1 MKKTITLLMA
11 YLCLSVSHAQAQN
24 APITEQ
30 VTLHVATAGTLQ
42 DMIDPSIRPLITNL
56 KLTGKLNGD
65 DLLIIREMAG
75 ADRYGNPTQG
85 YALET
90 LDISEATIVPFG
102 DSYVTVYR
110 VVTLG
115 NVSTT
120 YEYIYETNRY
130 ERYSTDGLSYVWGD
144 NYGLDYLFYQCKNIK
159 KVKLPEYFGDGYSK
173 ERTPWANGT
182 FIGCTSLTSVE
193 LPERVTKLSDAFIG
207 CTSLTTIDLPE
218 SVEFLDGTFKDC
230 TSLTSIDLP
239 ESVEYLNG
247 TFKGCTSLTSI
258 DLPESVRKLNGTF
271 KGCTSLTSIDLPESV
286 SSLNGTFKDCTS
298 LTTIDLPESV
308 SYLDSTFCGCTSL
321 TTIDLP
327 KSVISLDS
335 TFYGCT
341 SLTSVNMLGDNA
353 LYLGNTF
360 KDCPNLRAIR
370 LFSPIPS
377 IPREFPEL
385 SDNVTIYVPKGSYM
399 SYRVTGWGAYN
410 LMEFDAVG
418 IDTPVRTNKA
428 GVPEYY
434 SIEGK
439 LLTSPQRGVNIVREA
454 DGTTKKVFIQRP

>member
-75 ADRYGNPTQG
+75 ADYNGNPTQG

-120 YEYIYETNRY
+120 YKYIYETNRY
-130 ERYSTDGLSYVWGD
+130 ERYSTDGLSYTWGD

-218 SVEFLDGTFKDC
+218 SV
-230 TSLTSIDLP
+230 
-239 ESVEYLNG
+239 
-247 TFKGCTSLTSI
+247 
-258 DLPESVRKLNGTF
+258 
-271 KGCTSLTSIDLPESV
+271 
-286 SSLNGTFKDCTS
+286 
-298 LTTIDLPESV
+298 
-308 SYLDSTFCGCTSL
+308 SYLDSTFC
-321 TTIDLP
+321 
-327 KSVISLDS
+327 
-335 TFYGCT
+335 GCT

-418 IDTPVRTNKA
+418 IDTPVQTNKA

>member
-130 ERYSTDGLSYVWGD
+130 ERYSTDGLSYTWGD

-218 SVEFLDGTFKDC
+218 SVEFLDGTFK
-230 TSLTSIDLP
+230 
-239 ESVEYLNG
+239 G
-247 TFKGCTSLTSI
+247 
-258 DLPESVRKLNGTF
+258 
-271 KGCTSLTSIDLPESV
+271 
-286 SSLNGTFKDCTS
+286 CTS

-308 SYLDSTFCGCTSL
+308 S
-321 TTIDLP
+321 
-327 KSVISLDS
+327 SLDS

>member
-65 DLLIIREMAG
+65 DLRIIREMAG

-85 YALET
+85 YALEN
-90 LDISEATIVPFG
+90 LDISEASIVRGGSF
-102 DSYVTVYR
+102 YVTVYR

-130 ERYSTDGLSYVWGD
+130 ERYSTDGLSYTWGD

-218 SVEFLDGTFKDC
+218 SVEFLNGTFKDC

-271 KGCTSLTSIDLPESV
+271 K
-286 SSLNGTFKDCTS
+286 DCTS

-308 SYLDSTFCGCTSL
+308 SYLDSTFC
-321 TTIDLP
+321 
-327 KSVISLDS
+327 
-335 TFYGCT
+335 GCT

-418 IDTPVRTNKA
+418 IDTPVQTNKA
-428 GVPEYY
+428 GIPEYY

>member
-75 ADRYGNPTQG
+75 ADYNGNPTQG

-120 YEYIYETNRY
+120 YKYIYETNRY
-130 ERYSTDGLSYVWGD
+130 ERYSTDGLSYTWGD

-230 TSLTSIDLP
+230 TSLTSI
-239 ESVEYLNG
+239 
-247 TFKGCTSLTSI
+247 
-258 DLPESVRKLNGTF
+258 
-271 KGCTSLTSIDLPESV
+271 
-286 SSLNGTFKDCTS
+286 
-298 LTTIDLPESV
+298 
-308 SYLDSTFCGCTSL
+308 
-321 TTIDLP
+321 
-327 KSVISLDS
+327 
-335 TFYGCT
+335 
-341 SLTSVNMLGDNA
+341 
-353 LYLGNTF
+353 
-360 KDCPNLRAIR
+360 
-370 LFSPIPS
+370 
-377 IPREFPEL
+377 
-385 SDNVTIYVPKGSYM
+385 
-399 SYRVTGWGAYN
+399 
-410 LMEFDAVG
+410 
-418 IDTPVRTNKA
+418 
-428 GVPEYY
+428 
-434 SIEGK
+434 
-439 LLTSPQRGVNIVREA
+439 
-454 DGTTKKVFIQRP
+454 

>member
-65 DLLIIREMAG
+65 DLRIIREMAG

-85 YALET
+85 YALEN
-90 LDISEATIVPFG
+90 LDISEASIVRGGSF
-102 DSYVTVYR
+102 YVTVYR

-173 ERTPWANGT
+173 ERTPLANGT

-218 SVEFLDGTFKDC
+218 SVEFLDGTFKD
-230 TSLTSIDLP
+230 
-239 ESVEYLNG
+239 
-247 TFKGCTSLTSI
+247 
-258 DLPESVRKLNGTF
+258 
-271 KGCTSLTSIDLPESV
+271 CTSLTSIDLPESV

>member
-11 YLCLSVSHAQAQN
+11 YLCLSVSHAQVQN

-65 DLLIIREMAG
+65 DLRIIREMAG

-85 YALET
+85 YALEN
-90 LDISEATIVPFG
+90 LDISEASIVRGGSF
-102 DSYVTVYR
+102 YVTVYR

-173 ERTPWANGT
+173 ERTPLANGT

-207 CTSLTTIDLPE
+207 
-218 SVEFLDGTFKDC
+218 
-230 TSLTSIDLP
+230 
-239 ESVEYLNG
+239 
-247 TFKGCTSLTSI
+247 
-258 DLPESVRKLNGTF
+258 
-271 KGCTSLTSIDLPESV
+271 
-286 SSLNGTFKDCTS
+286 CTS

>member
-130 ERYSTDGLSYVWGD
+130 ERYSTDGLSYTWGD

-218 SVEFLDGTFKDC
+218 SVEFLDGTFK
-230 TSLTSIDLP
+230 
-239 ESVEYLNG
+239 G
-247 TFKGCTSLTSI
+247 
-258 DLPESVRKLNGTF
+258 
-271 KGCTSLTSIDLPESV
+271 
-286 SSLNGTFKDCTS
+286 CTS

-308 SYLDSTFCGCTSL
+308 S
-321 TTIDLP
+321 
-327 KSVISLDS
+327 SLDS

-454 DGTTKKVFIQRP
+454 DGTTKKIFIQRP